1 MGGLTGDI
9 DGYNF
14 YDEWLKDQSKNFY
27 DDEKQAG
34 STPAGIFTLSPSCY
48 EGKPAY
54 RFNEGNKENKL
65 EQDIAACS
73 MYFDTEK
80 ANIIFATNQ
89 NGKVQKFVVEPN
101 YKTKANGTKFT
112 ANAFITAGV
121 TQQYNLDEDKYIKIR

>member
-1 MGGLTGDI
+1 
-9 DGYNF
+9 
-14 YDEWLKDQSKNFY
+14 
-27 DDEKQAG
+27 
-34 STPAGIFTLSPSCY
+34 
-48 EGKPAY
+48 
-54 RFNEGNKENKL
+54 
-65 EQDIAACS
+65 

>member
-1 MGGLTGDI
+1 MVSRDI
-9 DGYNF
+9 FLSDQRILHALRDFKKNNGKSVSP
-14 YDEWLKDQSKNFY
+14 DELKF
-27 DDEKQAG
+27 
-34 STPAGIFTLSPSCY
+34 FV
-48 EGKPAY
+48 
-54 RFNEGNKENKL
+54 ENL
-65 EQDIAACS
+65 ASCS

-101 YKTKANGTKFT
+101 YKIKANGTKFT